1 MQTPVDGTVTLVP
14 PSGAYINPLYEF
26 WHRHPDLI
34 DDATCLWDQSER
46 APCLCQRFLVYLSTD
61 LYWVTRDGASPIV
74 FDAFAAGLSS
84 YRASQDAEVET
95 EPCTVSLA
103 PYRAFIDAA
112 LDHAAARLS
121 SIMLMDEQ
129 RVWAPAAGKPL
140 QPWLAQRRHDI
151 AVLHR
156 SFGDDHQQY
165 VRTVLRNYVL
175 ERRDRWLDDL
185 ECSS

>member
-1 MQTPVDGTVTLVP
+1 M
-14 PSGAYINPLYEF
+14 SI
-26 WHRHPDLI
+26 
-34 DDATCLWDQSER
+34 
-46 APCLCQRFLVYLSTD
+46 
-61 LYWVTRDGASPIV
+61 
-74 FDAFAAGLSS
+74 
-84 YRASQDAEVET
+84 
-95 EPCTVSLA
+95 A

-121 SIMLMDEQ
+121 SIMLLNQQ

-165 VRTVLRNYVL
+165 VRTVLRDYVL
-175 ERRDRWLDDL
+175 GCRDQADG
-185 ECSS
+185 